1 MNTNTETTNASN
13 HERDI
18 INHAVAINNLAAWLG
33 VEESEIT
40 EARFDCWGL
49 TVFEVGSDSYAVGT
63 DEEADAACVS
73 YIEESLWAFKGT
85 FIAEACGLSRE
96 LGTVLSSFNAQKCE
110 SANEV
115 MLTLVSKTCGLDS
128 FVQRAIGADGRGH
141 FLASYDG
148 DEIDLGNGFFAY
160 RIG

>member
-1 MNTNTETTNASN
+1 MNTNTETTNASK

-73 YIEESLWAFKGT
+73 YIEDSLWAFKGT
-85 FIAEACGLSRE
+85 FIAEACGLPYE
-96 LGTVLSSFNAQKCE
+96 LGEMLSSFSEKKCE
-110 SANEV
+110 DANPA
-115 MLTLVSKTCGLDS
+115 LRALVGKTCGVCA
-128 FVQRAIGADGRGH
+128 FARKAIGADGRGH